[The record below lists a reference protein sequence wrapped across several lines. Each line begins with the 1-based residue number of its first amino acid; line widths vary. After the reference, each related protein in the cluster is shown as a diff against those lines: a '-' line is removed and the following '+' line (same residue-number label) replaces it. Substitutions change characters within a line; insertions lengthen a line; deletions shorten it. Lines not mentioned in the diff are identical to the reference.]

1 VLIADLHASAPA
13 PIPNGSVAGWLL
25 LAIVVAA
32 MLAAGVF
39 LSARR

>member
-13 PIPNGSVAGWLL
+13 PIPGGSVVAWLL
-25 LAIVVAA
+25 LAIVIAAVAA
-32 MLAAGVF
+32 AGMF